1 MKIGIFGGG
10 FDPVHIGHT
19 FSVQYILDKKYVERI
34 IVIPTYRQPLKEEYS
49 TPFGIRLAMATEA
62 FRKFSEVLVSDIEGS
77 LPLPSYTI
85 YTLKKLKEDYPN
97 DKLFLIIGD
106 DEASNIVKWH
116 RYDEL
121 KKYTNFI
128 IIRRYCEEIKY
139 DRTFF
144 KDAIVVDNPVIEISS
159 SLIREL
165 IKEGVRVDGLVP
177 ENVLKI
183 IVNERLYT

>member
-10 FDPVHIGHT
+10 FDPVHIGHI
-19 FSVQYILDKKYVERI
+19 FSIQYILDKKYVDRI

-49 TPFGIRLAMATEA
+49 TPFGIRLTMATEA
-62 FRKFSEVLVSDIEGS
+62 FKKFSDVLVSDIEGS

-85 YTLKKLKEDYPN
+85 YTIKKLKENHRN
-97 DKLFLIIGD
+97 DDLFLIIGE
-106 DEASNIVKWH
+106 DEAYDIIKWH

-121 KKYTNFI
+121 KKYANFI
-128 IIRRYCEEIKY
+128 ITRRYCKKFEY
-139 DRTFF
+139 DRIFF
-144 KDAIVVDNPVIEISS
+144 KDAINVDNPVIEISS

-165 IKEGVRVDGLVP
+165 LKEGVRVDGLVP

-183 IVNERLYT
+183 IVNERLYI